1 MVFRVEK
8 TKDYTTMSNYHLREK
23 EMSLKAK
30 GLLSWMLSNAND
42 WDYSIQGI
50 VACCK
55 ENETAIES
63 ALDELK
69 KFGYLTVTKLMP
81 NQTESGRIE
90 YVYDVHEKPKKQG
103 VEKQG
108 VENLPLE
115 IQGVENQVQR
125 NTIVRNTKK
134 EIKNNNTILKNS
146 TAEPPIT
153 KSQIITKRNLPN
165 INDDFSEK
173 EFKEEKPKSKRKNL
187 YEKCLAEIDNF
198 TEGDDVDLKAA
209 LKTYLEI
216 RLKMK
221 DKPILGVG
229 QWKGLLKTL
238 NTLTGDKVAIVE
250 RATERGWG
258 SFFELKDFSYQKK
271 PNSKPDYSIFGET
284 KEMKNVLP
292 NEVEGGEFSGHIF

>member
-30 GLLSWMLSNAND
+30 GLLSWMLSNDDD

-69 KFGYLTVTKLMP
+69 QFGYLTVTKLMP

-187 YEKCLAEIDNF
+187 YEKCMLEIDSF
-198 TEGDDVDLKAA
+198 TDDDNLKAA

>member
-1 MVFRVEK
+1 MIFRVKK
-8 TKDYTTMSNYHLREK
+8 TKDYTVMSNYHLREK

-30 GLLSWMLSNAND
+30 GLLSWMLSNDDD

-69 KFGYLTVTKLMP
+69 KFGYLTITKLMP

-90 YVYDVHEKPKKQG
+90 YVYDIHEKPEQG

-108 VENLPLE
+108 VENLPVE

-198 TEGDDVDLKAA
+198 TEEDDVDLKAA

>member
-1 MVFRVEK
+1 
-8 TKDYTTMSNYHLREK
+8 MSESTINRD
-23 EMSLKAK
+23 
-30 GLLSWMLSNAND
+30 NFI
-42 WDYSIQGI
+42 SIQGWMR
-50 VACCK
+50 
-55 ENETAIES
+55 T
-63 ALDELK
+63 ELK
-69 KFGYLTVTKLMP
+69 LTGNDLLVYAIIYGFSQTKNQKYTGSLQYLADWCGAT
-81 NQTESGRIE
+81 
-90 YVYDVHEKPKKQG
+90 KQG
-103 VEKQG
+103 VLKNLKNLLELGLIIKEENIVNNVKF
-108 VENLPLE
+108 VEYRSTEFNTPLN
-115 IQGVENQVQR
+115 IVEYPIKHSLTN
-125 NTIVRNTKK
+125 NIENNI
-134 EIKNNNTILKNS
+134 EIKDSNNTILKNS